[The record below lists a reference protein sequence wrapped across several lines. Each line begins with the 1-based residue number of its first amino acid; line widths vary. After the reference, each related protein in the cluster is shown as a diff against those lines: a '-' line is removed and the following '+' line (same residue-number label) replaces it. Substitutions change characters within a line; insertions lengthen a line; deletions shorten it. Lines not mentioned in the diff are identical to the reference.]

1 MSELFIAPRYIT
13 KSIQQE
19 VGMDLQI
26 LLWSLIDTNKNRE
39 IPLDYLQIFELTV
52 EYACGE
58 VFQKIV
64 HRQEQP
70 CSEEITYYRNIEK
83 PINTAI
89 WVIDSGEYSTMLYP
103 SEY

>member
-1 MSELFIAPRYIT
+1 MSEILIAPRYIT

-26 LLWSLIDTNKNRE
+26 LLWSLIDEINNRD

-70 CSEEITYYRNIEK
+70 CSKEIAYYRNIEK
-83 PINTAI
+83 PINTTI
-89 WVIDSGEYSTMLYP
+89 WVIDSRDYSTMLYP